1 MKPEKI
7 RLSMDVTPE
16 LKARLDD
23 LQKRSY
29 ATTTIEVFK
38 KSLALYDLV
47 LNQYETKG
55 RIVLENDDGTREV
68 LRLL

>member
-1 MKPEKI
+1 
-7 RLSMDVTPE
+7 MDVTPE
-16 LKARLDD
+16 LKTRLED
-23 LQKRSY
+23 LQKRSH
-29 ATTTIEVFK
+29 ATTMVEVFK

-55 RIVLENDDGTREV
+55 RIILENDDGTREV